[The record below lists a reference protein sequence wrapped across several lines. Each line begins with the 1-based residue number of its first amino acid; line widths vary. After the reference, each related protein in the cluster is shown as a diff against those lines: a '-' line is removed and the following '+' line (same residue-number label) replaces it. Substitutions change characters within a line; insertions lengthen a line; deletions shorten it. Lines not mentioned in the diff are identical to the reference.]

1 MTEELN
7 IKALFVDIIH
17 FFRRN
22 RYRLI
27 IFMVSGIISV
37 ILFQNIKPKYYNT
50 QAICTSYISEYERVN
65 TYRDLKQR
73 TAVDLI
79 NHLQINIKNKDFERL
94 SEVLGVSIEVAK
106 SIRYI
111 DAVLLYQKT
120 MDEEHLSTNKFE
132 INMVVYDNNIIAQL
146 EDALK
151 YYFLNNEYVSKH
163 YDLFKE
169 SNKTVIN
176 EIDKEISRLIELR
189 KLGTK
194 TGMSAVN
201 VTSNVTSQKQK
212 VQNQIIELIEFKE
225 KLKVQHNLGE
235 PLVFVQNF
243 AKVQKSEDDILIW
256 SLLGGLVA
264 TILGV
269 IISLIKEVK

>member
-50 QAICTSYISEYERVN
+50 QAICTSYISEYERAN
-65 TYRDLKQR
+65 TYRELKQR

-79 NHLQINIKNKDFERL
+79 NHLQINIANKDFEQL

-120 MDEEHLSTNKFE
+120 MDEEHLLTNKFE

-176 EIDKEISRLIELR
+176 EIDKEISRLIEIR
-189 KLGTK
+189 NLGSK
-194 TGMSAVN
+194 TGMSAV
-201 VTSNVTSQKQK
+201 NVTSQKQK
-212 VQNQIIELIEFKE
+212 VQNQIIGLIEFKE

-264 TILGV
+264 IILGV

>member
-7 IKALFVDIIH
+7 IKALFVDIVH
-17 FFRRN
+17 FFRKH

-27 IFMVSGIISV
+27 IFMVFGIISV
-37 ILFQNIKPKYYNT
+37 VLFQNIKPQYYNT
-50 QAICTSYISEYERVN
+50 QAICTSYISEYERTN
-65 TYRDLKQR
+65 TYRELKQR

-79 NHLQINIKNKDFERL
+79 NHLQINIANQDFEQL

-120 MDEEHLSTNKFE
+120 MNEEYLSTNKFE
-132 INMVVYDNNIIAQL
+132 INMVVYDNNIITQL

-151 YYFLNNEYVSKH
+151 YYFLNNEYVSKY

-169 SNKTVIN
+169 SNKLVIN
-176 EIDKEISRLIELR
+176 EIDKEISRLIEIR
-189 KLGTK
+189 SLGSK
-194 TGMSAVN
+194 SGGMSAVN
-201 VTSNVTSQKQK
+201 VTSQKQK
-212 VQNQIIELIEFKE
+212 IQNQIIELIDFKE

-256 SLLGGLVA
+256 SLLGGLVSI
-264 TILGV
+264 ILGV